1 MDNKQIFNDIYKNQS
16 WGFDSGPGSDPENA
30 KEWINLVNSFI
41 IKNNIK
47 SILDLGCGDWRLGK
61 ELNLDSVD
69 YVGVDV
75 SSIIIEKIKHNEKE
89 NIKFINH
96 DIESFDFLDVDLI
109 LIKDVLQHLKLESVK
124 NIVDKIV
131 AHGKYAL
138 ICNDFNKDNAYSDKS
153 NYQINSG
160 DYVYLD
166 LTADP
171 FNYNLTPV
179 LDFES
184 FVKIKRVYL
193 FDNSTNNG
201 VL

>member
-75 SSIIIEKIKHNEKE
+75 SSVIIEKIKHNEKE

-131 AHGKYAL
+131 VHGKYAL
-138 ICNDFNKDNAYSDKS
+138 ICNDFNKDNASSDKS

-193 FDNSTNNG
+193 FDNSNNSSA
-201 VL
+201 